1 MGAPIVRSDRNIL
14 NDAIYIFL
22 VVLIGLSLYTGLT
35 RILRGP
41 TLL

>member
-1 MGAPIVRSDRNIL
+1 MPVVRSERSVL

-22 VVLIGLSLYTGLT
+22 VVLLALSMYTGLM
-35 RILRGP
+35 RLLRGP